1 MSGNIGISADQRKLL
16 RTMQPPASTAT
27 QALEKAPP
35 EYPSLQ
41 LVQFPY
47 LPPWVAILA
56 VPGAVLQQMKKTGL
70 RGAAE
75 PASPSTLSKMVRLL
89 HQKADRAAA
98 DSAVHQTLW
107 ARRQSSPPP
116 ALPIERPLLH
126 PRTGRRALHDLVLSP
141 VTTYSVLPPGEANLV
156 PQQPLT
162 GPKETRR
169 GWQPCTSPILA
180 FHQTSR

>member
-1 MSGNIGISADQRKLL
+1 MSGNIGISADQRRLL

-47 LPPWVAILA
+47 PAPWAAILA
-56 VPGAVLQQMKKTGL
+56 VHGAVPQQMRKTGL
-70 RGAAE
+70 HGAAE
-75 PASPSTLSKMVRLL
+75 PASLSTLSKMVRLL
-89 HQKADRAAA
+89 LQKADRAAV
-98 DSAVHQTLW
+98 DSAVHKTLR
-107 ARRQSSPPP
+107 ARRQSRAP
-116 ALPIERPLLH
+116 ALPTERPLLH
-126 PRTGRRALHDLVLSP
+126 PRTGRPALLDLVLSP
-141 VTTYSVLPPGEANLV
+141 VTTHSALPLGQVKVVL
-156 PQQPLT
+156 QQPLT

-180 FHQTSR
+180 FHQTNR